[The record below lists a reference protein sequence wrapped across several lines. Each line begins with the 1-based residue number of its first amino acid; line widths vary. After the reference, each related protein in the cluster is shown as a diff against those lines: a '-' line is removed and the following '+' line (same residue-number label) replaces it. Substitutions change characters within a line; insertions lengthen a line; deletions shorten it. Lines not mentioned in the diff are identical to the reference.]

1 MIYCPNCGGPL
12 QPREAG
18 GNRIMAC
25 ASCGYVLDGSSG
37 VACCPESAEP
47 AAGLQPVVQA
57 QPQPA
62 AQPDPQPATQM
73 PGTVPPQAGD
83 GGYWGTRGTGPAAAE
98 ARRRQQ
104 APCGV
109 PAPAASLP
117 AQALP
122 KGMAVAALV
131 LGILAIVNCWIPAV
145 NLIAVV
151 LGAIAIALG
160 FTARSRA
167 RKGLAAGA
175 GMGLAG
181 AVLGIVAA
189 VLSLLISLGALAV
202 AYLVYDGAYTPIG
215 SGSSQ
220 VQPGG
225 RGDSSP
231 GAAVQGGADDGAWTS
246 LEFTFEGSSFQ
257 LGDTEL
263 EDFEDE
269 TGWVLD
275 LQKAGYPD
283 GYIVQPGQEITSI
296 DLADPD
302 HPDDYVWVSVMNSGT
317 DQCDLKECELSRIT
331 VGNPSGTLSCT
342 AAEGVGLGS
351 AVDEVIAVYGTPAH
365 DYSADG
371 GSYRSLTYIGGDYRK
386 QIELTA
392 TEGAVVDEFS
402 MALL

>member
-1 MIYCPNCGGPL
+1 MIYCPNCGDPL
-12 QPREAG
+12 QPQEADG
-18 GNRIMAC
+18 SRMVC
-25 ASCGYVLDGSSG
+25 ASCGYALDGSSG
-37 VACCPESAEP
+37 PACGSGPVGPAVEP
-47 AAGLQPVVQA
+47 QPASQA
-57 QPQPA
+57 QPQPQPM
-62 AQPDPQPATQM
+62 AQPGSQAA
-73 PGTVPPQAGD
+73 GIVPPQAD
-83 GGYWGTRGTGPAAAE
+83 AGYWGTRGTGPAAVE

-104 APCGV
+104 APGAAPG
-109 PAPAASLP
+109 PAPALP
-117 AQALP
+117 PRVLP

-131 LGILAIVNCWIPAV
+131 LGILAVVNCWIPVV

-202 AYLVYDGAYTPIG
+202 AYLVYDDAYAPFG

-225 RGDSSP
+225 DGGASP
-231 GAAVQGGADDGAWTS
+231 DAPAQGGAGDGAWAS
-246 LEFTFEGSSFQ
+246 LEFTFEGGSFQ
-257 LGDTEL
+257 LGDTGL
-263 EDFEDE
+263 GDFEEE

-302 HPDDYVWVSVMNSGT
+302 HPDDYVWVSVRNSGV

-331 VGNPSGTLSCT
+331 VGNPSGSLSCA

-351 AVDEVIAVYGTPAH
+351 TADEAIAAYGTPTH

-392 TEGAVVDEFS
+392 TEGTVVDEFS